1 MFNAHYTYIIYIYT
15 VYTYLYVYSHPGVN
29 RILTKSTNPHHLN
42 ARIATTF
49 TTGSTV
55 HKWDLTQIVVTH
67 GLRCYVYIH
76 IYIYIHAKKYEL
88 RYLRAYHLENKT
100 VIYPAR

>member
-1 MFNAHYTYIIYIYT
+1 MPIVQYTYIYT
-15 VYTYLYVYSHPGVN
+15 VYTFLYVYSHPGVN

-67 GLRCYVYIH
+67 GLRCCV
-76 IYIYIHAKKYEL
+76 YIYISMQNKYEL

-100 VIYPAR
+100 VIYPVR

>member
-1 MFNAHYTYIIYIYT
+1 MPIVQYTYIYT
-15 VYTYLYVYSHPGVN
+15 VYTFLYVYSHPGVN

-67 GLRCYVYIH
+67 GLRCCVYI
-76 IYIYIHAKKYEL
+76 YTYPCKKKYEL

-100 VIYPAR
+100 VIYPVR

>member
-1 MFNAHYTYIIYIYT
+1 MPIVQYTYIYT
-15 VYTYLYVYSHPGVN
+15 VYTFLYVYSHPGVN

-67 GLRCYVYIH
+67 GLRCCV
-76 IYIYIHAKKYEL
+76 YIYIHIHAKKNTNLDILEL
-88 RYLRAYHLENKT
+88 ITSRTKLSYIL
-100 VIYPAR
+100 